1 MYTVHGPQL
10 MEPTMTTLF
19 ERDTVLIVEDSTTFS
34 SLLQRK
40 INKELGLKTLVAV
53 SLAETR
59 VLLDEHFDC
68 ISVAL
73 LDLNLPDAPDG
84 EVIAPVLAYGIPAIV
99 FTGTYSDE
107 VREAVLARNVVDYI
121 TKESSDALAYLL
133 QLIMRLQKN
142 RSTKVLVVDDS
153 ASVRLFIMNL
163 LRLRNFKAF
172 EAENGERALE
182 LLDKHPD
189 IKLVIVDYYMPGMDG
204 FELTRRIR
212 TRYSREKLAIIGISA
227 QGSGAMSAQ
236 FLKKGA
242 NDFLVKPFVNEEFF
256 CRIEQNLEVMEYI
269 EEIHFL
275 SRRDYL
281 TGLGNRRHFFDAA
294 PKLLASAKRDNRPV
308 SVTMLD
314 IDHFKK
320 VNDTY
325 GHDGGDAALRHIA
338 LILREFES
346 PRTLVAR
353 FGGEEFCI
361 LLVDDAGDASQRIE
375 NLRQRIAS
383 APVTWQDNCFSITVS
398 LGHLCALPTELES
411 MLATADAL
419 LYRAKQNGRNRV
431 EETRT

>member
-1 MYTVHGPQL
+1 
-10 MEPTMTTLF
+10 MTPAGD
-19 ERDTVLIVEDSTTFS
+19 RDTVLIVEDSTTFS
-34 SLLQRK
+34 GLLQRR
-40 INKELGLKTLVAV
+40 ISKELGLKTLVAAT
-53 SLAETR
+53 LAETR
-59 VLLDEHFDC
+59 QHLDEQFDC

-73 LDLNLPDAPDG
+73 LDLNLPDTPDG

-107 VREAVLARNVVDYI
+107 VRESVLARNVVDYV
-121 TKESSDALAYLL
+121 TKENAEDLTYLL

-153 ASVRLFIMNL
+153 SSVRLFIMNL

-182 LLDKHPD
+182 LLEKHPD
-189 IKLVIVDYYMPGMDG
+189 IKLVITDYHMPGMDG

-212 TRYSREKLAIIGISA
+212 SRYSREKLAIIGISA

-281 TGLGNRRHFFDAA
+281 TGLGNRRHFFDTA
-294 PKLLASAKRDNRPV
+294 PKLLAAAKRDKRPI
-308 SVTMLD
+308 SITMLD

-320 VNDTY
+320 VNDTF

-361 LLVDDAGDASQRIE
+361 ILIDDAGDASQRIE
-375 NLRQRIAS
+375 NLRRRVAS
-383 APVTWQDNCFSITVS
+383 APVTWQDTSFSITVS
-398 LGHLCALPTELES
+398 LGHLCGPPSELEA
-411 MLATADAL
+411 MLVTADAL
-419 LYRAKQNGRNRV
+419 LYQAKQNGRNRV
-431 EETRT
+431 IEQRPS

>member
-1 MYTVHGPQL
+1 
-10 MEPTMTTLF
+10 MEPAMTSDF

-34 SLLQRK
+34 NLLQRR
-40 INKELGLKTLVAV
+40 IARDLGLKTLVAA
-53 SLAETR
+53 SLAEAKEL
-59 VLLDEHFDC
+59 VSDHFDEF
-68 ISVAL
+68 IVAL

-107 VREAVLARNVVDYI
+107 VRESVLARNVLDYV
-121 TKESSDALAYLL
+121 TKESAEDLNYLL
-133 QLIMRLQKN
+133 KLIQRLQKN

-153 ASVRLFIMNL
+153 SSVRLFIMNL

-182 LLDKHPD
+182 LLEKHPD
-189 IKLVIVDYYMPGMDG
+189 IKLVITDYHMPGMDG

-212 TRYSREKLAIIGISA
+212 AKYTREQLAIIGISA
-227 QGSGAMSAQ
+227 HGSGAMSAQ

-242 NDFLVKPFVNEEFF
+242 TDFLVKPFVNEEFF

-275 SRRDYL
+275 SQRDYL
-281 TGLGNRRHFFDAA
+281 TGLGNRRHFFDTA
-294 PKLLASAKRDNRPV
+294 PKLLAAARREGKPV
-308 SVTMLD
+308 SITMLD

-338 LILREFES
+338 LILREFEA

-361 LLVDDAGDASQRIE
+361 ILIDDAGDASQRIE
-375 NLRQRIAS
+375 NLRRRVAAS
-383 APVTWQDNCFSITVS
+383 PVDWQENSFSITIS
-398 LGHLCALPTELES
+398 LGHLCGPPTELET
-411 MLATADAL
+411 MLVTSDAL

-431 EETRT
+431 EEFGNLAD

>member
-1 MYTVHGPQL
+1 MTKTDVHN
-10 MEPTMTTLF
+10 
-19 ERDTVLIVEDSTTFS
+19 TVLIVEDSKVFS
-34 SLLQRK
+34 NLLKRR
-40 INKELGLKTLVAV
+40 ISGELGLKTLVAA
-53 SLAETR
+53 SLAETK
-59 VLLDEHFDC
+59 LLLEDHFDS

-107 VREAVLARNVVDYI
+107 VREEVLARNVLDYI
-121 TKESSDALAYLL
+121 TKENAEDLAYLL
-133 QLIMRLQKN
+133 RLISRLQKN
-142 RSTKVLVVDDS
+142 RSTKILVVDDS
-153 ASVRLFIMNL
+153 TSIRLHIMNL
-163 LRLRNFKAF
+163 LRLRNFQAF
-172 EAENGERALE
+172 EAESGERALE

-189 IKLVIVDYYMPGMDG
+189 IKLVITDYHMPGMDG

-212 TRYSREKLAIIGISA
+212 SQHPRDKLAVIGISA

-256 CRIEQNLEVMEYI
+256 CRIEQNLDVMDYI
-269 EEIHFL
+269 EEVHFL
-275 SRRDYL
+275 SQRDYL
-281 TGLGNRRHFFDAA
+281 TGLGNRRYFFEAA
-294 PKLLASAKRDNRPV
+294 PKLLTAAKREGEKI
-308 SVTMLD
+308 SITMLD

-325 GHDGGDAALRHIA
+325 GHDGGDAALKHIA
-338 LILREFES
+338 LILREFEA

-361 LLVDDAGDASQRIE
+361 VFIDDAGDASQRIE
-375 NLRQRIAS
+375 ALRQRIA
-383 APVTWQDNCFSITVS
+383 ATPIPWQASQLSITIS
-398 LGHLCALPTELES
+398 LGHLCCEASELEP
-411 MLATADAL
+411 MLVKADEL

-431 EETRT
+431 EEL

>member
-1 MYTVHGPQL
+1 MKYDHSIQQ
-10 MEPTMTTLF
+10 
-19 ERDTVLIVEDSTTFS
+19 TVLIVEDSTTFS
-34 SLLQRK
+34 GLLQRR
-40 INKELGLKTLVAV
+40 ISQTLGLPTLVAG
-53 SLAETR
+53 SLAEAKEM
-59 VLLDEHFDC
+59 VSDHFDE
-68 ISVAL
+68 IFVAL

-107 VREAVLARNVVDYI
+107 VRESVLARNVLDYV
-121 TKESSDALAYLL
+121 TKESAEDLNYLL
-133 QLIMRLQKN
+133 KLISRLQKN
-142 RSTKVLVVDDS
+142 RTTKVLVVDDS

-163 LRLRNFKAF
+163 LRLRRYQAF
-172 EAENGERALE
+172 EADNGKRALE

-189 IKLVIVDYYMPGMDG
+189 IRLVITDYYMPGMDG
-204 FELTRRIR
+204 FELTRKIR
-212 TRYSREKLAIIGISA
+212 AKHTREQLAIIGISA

-275 SRRDYL
+275 SQRDYL
-281 TGLGNRRHFFDAA
+281 TGLGNRRYFFDAA
-294 PKLLASAKRDNRPV
+294 PKLLAAAGREAKPV

-320 VNDTY
+320 VNDNY
-325 GHDGGDAALRHIA
+325 GHDGGDAALKHIA
-338 LILREFES
+338 VILREFEA

-361 LLVDDAGDASQRIE
+361 VFTDDAGDSSQRLE
-375 NLRQRIAS
+375 SLRQKVAS
-383 APVTWQDNCFSITVS
+383 TPINWQETQFFITIS
-398 LGHLCALPTELES
+398 LGHLYSRTYELAN
-411 MLATADAL
+411 MLAKADEL
-419 LYRAKQNGRNRV
+419 LYTAKQSGRNRV
-431 EETRT
+431 VEFIELDEHL